1 MFSLTLFESGRAA
14 GRRLGLSLMVCLGL
28 VSQTRGQAI
37 ELPPAQIVAQVPA
50 DAPVVQAIVVS
61 TMDLDACLNMA
72 TGQQPALRAA
82 RASLAAA
89 DSAKRGLDSIIFGQL
104 LSPDLSIRKQQACLG
119 ISIAA
124 SGLQQA
130 EWETRYAV
138 IRTFYSVQ
146 YAKKQ
151 QTVVDSVIEKLT
163 LAHEKAV
170 RFVKAGDPNIKVTQ
184 IDVDTLALNLEFAR
198 GKRVE
203 TEIGVQKAMA
213 GLREAIGI
221 NLDVPLEIPDVP
233 LPELVSSFDK
243 ASLISGALANRAEM
257 AQAYAAAQVSELE
270 ICAQKKIFFNP
281 APKTFAAGGD
291 IHAKPI
297 PQGVA
302 NGEYRPAAIGP
313 EMPVYLAGSR
323 QLRVERATDLSARA
337 QAVVD
342 KTHNL
347 ITLEVEAA
355 YLKWAD
361 AAKRITV
368 FQKTPEAAAKIS
380 KSVQGRFD
388 AGNVTGEELL
398 RARTLEDY
406 AKAQYNEALFN
417 HAVALATIERATAGA
432 YRMPSR

>member
-1 MFSLTLFESGRAA
+1 
-14 GRRLGLSLMVCLGL
+14 
-28 VSQTRGQAI
+28 
-37 ELPPAQIVAQVPA
+37 
-50 DAPVVQAIVVS
+50 
-61 TMDLDACLNMA
+61 MA
-72 TGQQPALRAA
+72 LGQQPALRAA
-82 RASLAAA
+82 RSSLAAA
-89 DSAKRGLDSIIFGQL
+89 DSARRGLDTLGFAGFFAR
-104 LSPDLSIRKQQACLG
+104 DLPIRKQQACIG
-119 ISIAA
+119 ISIAS

-146 YAKKQ
+146 YAKQ
-151 QTVVDSVIEKLT
+151 QRLVVDSVIEKLK
-163 LAHEKAV
+163 LAHEKAA
-170 RFVKAGDPNIKVTQ
+170 RFVKAGDPTIKVTQ
-184 IDVDTLALNLEFAR
+184 IDVDTLALNLEFAK

-203 TEIGVQKAMA
+203 TEIGVQKALA

-233 LPELVSSFDK
+233 LPELVQSFDK
-243 ASLISGALANRAEM
+243 QSLISGALANRAEM
-257 AQAYAAAQVSELE
+257 AQAYAAAQVAELE
-270 ICAQKKIFFNP
+270 ICAQKKIVFIP
-281 APKTFAAGGD
+281 TGRTFASGAD

-297 PQGVA
+297 PQGVS
-302 NGEYRPAAIGP
+302 NGEYRPGAIGP
-313 EMPVYLAGSR
+313 EMPGMLAGNQQQR
-323 QLRVERATDLSARA
+323 MQRASELAARA

-355 YLKWAD
+355 YLKWMD
-361 AAKRITV
+361 AAERIKV
-368 FQKTPEAAAKIS
+368 YQKTPESAAKIAKTVS
-380 KSVQGRFD
+380 GRFD
-388 AGNVTGEELL
+388 TGSVTGEELL